1 MTGIQDDR
9 KLRVVIL
16 NEVKNLLVAEEILL
30 DFEILRFAQD
40 DRYTG

>member
-1 MTGIQDDR
+1 MTGIQGDR
-9 KLRVVIL
+9 KLMVVIL

-40 DRYTG
+40 DRYSG